1 MNSREIKA
9 RIDAFPRWHYRFD
22 LAGHETPIYEN
33 KIAVRH
39 RNRAKHFFEPLVELC
54 GGTLEGKRVLDLGCN
69 AGWWSLKAIEAGADY
84 VLGVDGRRMH
94 VEQSEFVFGVKGV
107 DGDRHDF
114 VQANLFDLDFRRYG
128 EFDVVLCLGL
138 LYHIS
143 KPIDL
148 MERIHPVSRDLLVVD
163 TAITP
168 AKRSI
173 FEVRRDSLEEA
184 RDAVDYE
191 LVLVPSAR
199 AVHDLTYQFGY
210 KTVTLKPD
218 FRDGKGEPDYRGAND
233 YRKGLR
239 RAFVCSKSTDL
250 SDLRAETE
258 PLPEA
263 QRGFVRE
270 AWRDERFGS

>member
-1 MNSREIKA
+1 MNEYQIRE
-9 RIDAFPRWHYRFD
+9 RVESFPRWHYRFD
-22 LAGHETPIYEN
+22 LGGVETPIYAQ
-33 KIAVRH
+33 KMAIRH
-39 RNRAKHFFEPLVELC
+39 RNRAKHFFDPMVGLF
-54 GGTLEGKRVLDLGCN
+54 GGSLKGKRILDLGCN
-69 AGWWSLKAIEAGADY
+69 AGWWSLKAIEVGADY
-84 VLGVDGRRMH
+84 VLGVDGRQMH
-94 VEQSEFVFGVKGV
+94 IDQSELVFEAKGV
-107 DGDRHDF
+107 DESRYDF
-114 VQANLFDLDFRRYG
+114 ACANLFDLDFRPYG
-128 EFDVVLCLGL
+128 EFDIVLCLGL

-148 MERIHPVSRDLLVVD
+148 MERIEPVSKDLLVVD
-163 TAITP
+163 TAISP

-199 AVHDLTYQFGY
+199 AVHDLAYQFGY
-210 KTVTLKPD
+210 RTVTLKPN
-218 FRDGKGEPDYRGAND
+218 FRNKEGQPDYRGAND

-239 RAFVCSKSTDL
+239 RAFICSKSTDL
-250 SDLRAETE
+250 SSIDVETE

-263 QRGFVRE
+263 PRSFRRE